1 MFSQIRS
8 AFKRDRG
15 LLQMKSHDFS
25 AVGSAAEQIDML
37 FSDKELKLLMLWALV
52 SPAAGIGYLIWIK
65 YPKLKLVS
73 LLAFAIAILQFYM
86 HIGAYAAAINNLG
99 SIL

>member
-1 MFSQIRS
+1 MFSQIKS

-15 LLQMKSHDFS
+15 LLQMKSYNFS

-37 FSDKELKLLMLWALV
+37 FSDKELKLLMLWALI

-86 HIGAYAAAINNLG
+86 HFGSYMSALTSLG
-99 SIL
+99 NAL